1 MADSVLIIGGE
12 PDFQEG
18 LRLPLTEAGYEVTLA
33 YNYISARMIIEDFV
47 PDIIML
53 DEVHQENMDRF
64 AACKHLHDDYG
75 IPIILL
81 GEDSSDEVWERVME
95 AEADLYQIKPF
106 SYSVLV
112 ARIKAIL
119 RRYKWRRC
127 DRKKESNRATYISH
141 LD

>member
-12 PDFQEG
+12 PDFQER

-33 YNYISARMIIEDFV
+33 YDYISARMIIEDLV
-47 PDIIML
+47 PDIIIL
-53 DEVHQENMDRF
+53 DEVHHNGIDSF

-81 GEDSSDEVWERVME
+81 GEDSSDETWERVME
-95 AEADLYQIKPF
+95 AEADLYLVKPF
-106 SYSVLV
+106 GYRELV

-119 RRYKWRRC
+119 RRY
-127 DRKKESNRATYISH
+127 RAANMVQCS
-141 LD
+141 

>member
-12 PDFQEG
+12 PDFQER

-47 PDIIML
+47 PDIIIL
-53 DEVHQENMDRF
+53 DEVHQNGIDNF

-81 GEDSSDEVWERVME
+81 GEDSSDEMWEKVME
-95 AEADLYQIKPF
+95 AEADLYLVKPF
-106 SYSVLV
+106 GYRELA
-112 ARIKAIL
+112 ARVKAIL
-119 RRYKWRRC
+119 RRYKV
-127 DRKKESNRATYISH
+127 KGKTPG
-141 LD
+141 